1 VKLTSESKFNTKQP
15 QEQIK
20 VYEVKDEEINLKSE
34 NGVERMDEADGQEV
48 IFYLI
53 LLGLKFSLAE

>member
-1 VKLTSESKFNTKQP
+1 MKLTSESKFNTKQP